1 MSQENVE
8 LVRRRIIAAF
18 NHRDVEARLEDLD
31 PEVSYAW

>member
-8 LVRRRIIAAF
+8 LVRRIIAAF